1 MEKFKVTFYPEN
13 KNITVA
19 KDTSIL
25 SAAISAGVSINSAC
39 GGDGVCGKCKVMVKN
54 GEVEAQPNSVLTLEE
69 KRRHIYLA
77 CQTIIHS
84 DLEVEV
90 LPGSLTGST

>member
-39 GGDGVCGKCKVMVKN
+39 GG
-54 GEVEAQPNSVLTLEE
+54 
-69 KRRHIYLA
+69 
-77 CQTIIHS
+77 
-84 DLEVEV
+84 
-90 LPGSLTGST
+90 TGYAENAKSW